1 MKDQSDLIKDVFA
14 KFLANTSLI
23 VLLVIALPTLC
34 LSQNTNI
41 GGVINSYTPVTQ
53 VGGPCSNQIEVES
66 ISAFSVG
73 DRVLLIQ
80 MQGAEI
86 DLTNGDSFGE
96 ITDIAS
102 AGFYEFGTISLIT
115 AIQNTINLENQLVN
129 EYDVD
134 GKLQLVLVP
143 QFDNATVTSFLFA
156 PQWNGE
162 TGGVLALEVEGT
174 LSMEALINCSGQGFR
189 GGEESENYFVEDFCA
204 SQNYFFPNNPERGG
218 SKGESIALLP
228 QNGFT
233 GRGAPA
239 NGGGGGNN
247 LNAGGGGG
255 SNFGAGG
262 TGGNEWSGCTGAAVG
277 GRGGKALDFSDR
289 LFLGGGGGGGHQ
301 NDGAGTPGQR
311 GGGIVFI
318 QASDLVSN
326 GFSISADGRS
336 VDTEA
341 GIDGAGGA
349 GGGGTIVLDV
359 GNFQDEV
366 DVSVKGGEGG
376 SVNNNFSGGQTGA
389 QCHGPGGGG
398 GGGAIAYTS
407 ATIPTNTLNA
417 ITGGE
422 SGLTV
427 NPQSAC
433 QGDSYGAVS
442 GLDGTI
448 LTSFSLVE
456 GTVPAETNIE
466 IEGNTNICAGNC
478 TVLLVT
484 GAFSA
489 FWEEAPGLSEDNTF
503 NPTVCPEETTTYS
516 VSGVGFGACNY
527 FESITINVFT
537 PVAAETDLIICDGD
551 SAFLG
556 GSFQNSPGLYT
567 DTLTATSGCDSL
579 LTTNLVLSP
588 FADFSRDL
596 SICNGD
602 SIFLEGSFQSSA
614 GVYTDTLFY
623 EAGCDSIISTTLSV
637 VAAIE
642 ENLSVSICSGD
653 SIFIGGAFRSESGQY
668 TDTLTGIDGCDSL
681 VIASLMVNPIPLITA
696 EDVQILPCQSAQ
708 LFASGGLT
716 YSWSPDS
723 TLSCANCPDPIA
735 TPSETTTYVV
745 NGTIE
750 ECTGTATVLVS
761 VEDIDFSESIKAPN
775 IFTPNGD
782 GLNDFFQIELGECI
796 ELIEVQIFN
805 RWGQVVFE
813 SSDSTELWD
822 GESSSE
828 MDISEGLY
836 FYLITFRIL
845 ENAGFSDQVIEGSV
859 TILR

>member
-1 MKDQSDLIKDVFA
+1 M
-14 KFLANTSLI
+14 
-23 VLLVIALPTLC
+23 
-34 LSQNTNI
+34 
-41 GGVINSYTPVTQ
+41 INSYTAVTQ

-86 DLTNGDSFGE
+86 DLTDSEFFGE
-96 ITDIAS
+96 ITDIGS
-102 AGFYEFGTISLIT
+102 AGFYEFGTISIIT
-115 AIQNTINLENQLVN
+115 AVQNTINLENQLVN
-129 EYDVD
+129 EYDVN
-134 GKLQLVLVP
+134 GKVQLVLVP

-156 PQWNGE
+156 SPWNGE

-174 LSMEALINCSGQGFR
+174 LSMEAQINCTGRGFR
-189 GGEESENYFVEDFCA
+189 GGDESVNYFVEDFCA
-204 SQNYFFPNNPERGG
+204 SENYFFLNNPERGG
-218 SKGESIALLP
+218 RKGESIAILP
-228 QNGFT
+228 QNSLT

-255 SNFGAGG
+255 SNFGVGG
-262 TGGNEWSGCTGAAVG
+262 TGGNEWSGCTAAEVG
-277 GRGGKALDFSDR
+277 GRGGKALSFSDR
-289 LFLGGGGGGGHQ
+289 IFLGGGGGGGHQ
-301 NDGAGTPGQR
+301 NDGTGTQGER
-311 GGGIVFI
+311 GGGIIFI
-318 QASDLVSN
+318 QASNLVSN

-336 VDTEA
+336 LDTES

-349 GGGGTIVLDV
+349 GGGGTIVLDID
-359 GNFQDEV
+359 NFQDV
-366 DVSVKGGEGG
+366 VNISVNGGVGG
-376 SVNNNFSGGQTGA
+376 SVNNGFSGGQTGA

-407 ATIPTNTLNA
+407 ATIPVNTLNNVA
-417 ITGGE
+417 GGE
-422 SGLTV
+422 PGLTV

-433 QGDSYGAVS
+433 LGDSYGAVS
-442 GLDGTI
+442 GLDGSI
-448 LTSFSLVE
+448 LTSFSIVE

-516 VSGVGFGACNY
+516 VSGVGFGACIY
-527 FESITINVFT
+527 FESITINIIP

-556 GSFQNSPGLYT
+556 GTFQNSPGLYT
-567 DTLTATSGCDSL
+567 DTLTATSGCDSIRN
-579 LTTNLVLSP
+579 TNLILSP
-588 FADFSRDL
+588 FAEFSRDL

-602 SIFLEGSFQSSA
+602 SIFLDGSFQSSA

-623 EAGCDSIISTTLSV
+623 EAGCDSIITTTLSIT
-637 VAAIE
+637 AAIE
-642 ENLSVSICSGD
+642 ENRNVSICSGD
-653 SIFIGGAFRSESGQY
+653 SIFIAGAFRSESGQY
-668 TDTLTGIDGCDSL
+668 TDTLTGITGCDSL
-681 VIASLMVNPIPLITA
+681 VITSLLIDPIPLITA

-750 ECTGTATVLVS
+750 ECTGTDTVVVS
-761 VEDIDFSESIKAPN
+761 VEDIDFSESVKAPN

-782 GLNDFFQIELGECI
+782 GLNDVFQIELGECI
-796 ELIEVQIFN
+796 ELLEVQIFN
-805 RWGQVVFE
+805 RWGEVVFE
-813 SSDSTELWD
+813 SADSTELWD
-822 GESSSE
+822 GTSSS
-828 MDISEGLY
+828 DTDLSEGLY
-836 FYLITFRIL
+836 FYIITFRVL
-845 ENAGFSDQVIEGSV
+845 DNAGLSNQALDGSV

>member
-1 MKDQSDLIKDVFA
+1 MKDQPDLPIDVLA
-14 KFLANTSLI
+14 KIMANTGLI
-23 VLLVIALPTLC
+23 VLLVIGLPTLC
-34 LSQNTNI
+34 SSQDTNI

-86 DLTNGDSFGE
+86 DLTNSESFGE

-102 AGFYEFGTISLIT
+102 AGLYEFGTISLIT
-115 AIQNTINLENQLVN
+115 VVQNRINLENQLVN

-134 GKLQLVLVP
+134 GKIQLVLVP

-174 LSMEALINCSGQGFR
+174 LSMEAPINCNGQGFR
-189 GGEESENYFVEDFCA
+189 GGDESENYFVEDFCA
-204 SQNYFFPNNPERGG
+204 SQNFFFPNNPERGG
-218 SKGESIALLP
+218 FKGEGIALLP
-228 QNGFT
+228 QNTFT

-262 TGGNEWSGCTGAAVG
+262 TGGNEWSGCTGAEVG
-277 GRGGKALDFSDR
+277 GRGGKALSFSDR
-289 LFLGGGGGGGHQ
+289 MFLGGGGGGGHQ
-301 NDGAGTPGQR
+301 NDGAGTQGER

-318 QASDLVSN
+318 QASDLISN
-326 GFSISADGRS
+326 GFGISADGGS
-336 VDTEA
+336 VDTES

-349 GGGGTIVLDV
+349 GGGGTIILDV
-359 GNFQDEV
+359 DNFQDEV
-366 DVSVKGGEGG
+366 NVSVNGGVGG

-398 GGGAIAYTS
+398 GGGTIAYTS
-407 ATIPTNTLNA
+407 ATIPANTLNT

-433 QGDSYGAVS
+433 QGDSYGAIS
-442 GLDGTI
+442 GSEGTI

-489 FWEEAPGLSEDNTF
+489 FWEDAPGLSEDNTF

-556 GSFQNSPGLYT
+556 GSFQDSAGLYI
-567 DTLTATSGCDSL
+567 DTLTASTGCDSIQ
-579 LTTNLVLSP
+579 TTNLILSP
-588 FADFSRDL
+588 FADFSRNL
-596 SICNGD
+596 SICLGD

-637 VAAIE
+637 TAAIE
-642 ENLSVSICSGD
+642 ENQNISICSGD
-653 SIFIGGAFRSESGQY
+653 STFIGGAFQTESGQY
-668 TDTLTGIDGCDSL
+668 TDTLTAIGGCDSI
-681 VIASLMVNPIPLITA
+681 VITSLLVNPIPLITA
-696 EDVQILPCQSAQ
+696 EDVDILPCQSAQ

-716 YSWSPDS
+716 YSWTPDS
-723 TLSCANCPDPIA
+723 TLSCSNCPDPIA
-735 TPSETTTYVV
+735 TPSETTAYVV

-750 ECTGTATVLVS
+750 GCTGTDTVVVS
-761 VEDIDFSESIKAPN
+761 VEEIDVSESVKVPN

-782 GLNDFFQIELGECI
+782 GLNDFFQIELGDCI
-796 ELIEVQIFN
+796 ELIEVRIFN
-805 RWGQVVFE
+805 RWGQLVFE
-813 SSDSTELWD
+813 SLDATELWD
-822 GESSSE
+822 GESSSDT
-828 MDISEGLY
+828 DISEGLY
-836 FYLITFRIL
+836 FYLITYRVL
-845 ENAGFSDQVIEGSV
+845 DNAGFSDQAIDGSV